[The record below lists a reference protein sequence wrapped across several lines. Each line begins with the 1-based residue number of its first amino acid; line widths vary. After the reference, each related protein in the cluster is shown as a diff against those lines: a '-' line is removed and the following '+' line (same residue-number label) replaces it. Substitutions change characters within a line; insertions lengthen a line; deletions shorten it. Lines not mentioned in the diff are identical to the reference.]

1 MNNDNNST
9 EDSYEKIAEAP
20 TSKPYSLDSLDNLD
34 ALSQYIKSTKGTREG
49 RAIPPLE
56 KWHPEDIADM
66 DLIIKANG
74 EWWHE
79 GGQMTRESL
88 VSLFATILWK
98 EENNGTTEYFLKTPV
113 QKIRIQ
119 VEDAPLLIN
128 DVGIVHEDD
137 MSWLEFTT
145 TTGDVVRLDDEH
157 SIVLKAYNSNKSD
170 SNKSDF
176 SESDFSESD
185 FNNSDF
191 SESDQANQ
199 MSTADD
205 VADSQELAST
215 EQVRPY
221 MMVRNGLTALIGRN
235 TFYHL
240 TEIGALSE
248 ENGKTIL
255 TLQSGGQSYS
265 LSMPTD

>member
-9 EDSYEKIAEAP
+9 EDSHKKLTESPASEP
-20 TSKPYSLDSLDNLD
+20 SGLDSLDNLD
-34 ALSQYIKSTKGTREG
+34 ALNQYIKSTKGTREG

-56 KWHPEDIADM
+56 RWHPEDIADM
-66 DLIIKANG
+66 DLTIKANG

-79 GGQMTRESL
+79 GGKMTRESL

-128 DVGIVHEDD
+128 DVGIIHEDD

-145 TTGDVVRLDDEH
+145 TTGDVVRLDEEH
-157 SIVLKAYNSNKSD
+157 PIVLKAYNSNKSD
-170 SNKSDF
+170 FND
-176 SESDFSESD
+176 SD
-185 FNNSDF
+185 FNNKT
-191 SESDQANQ
+191 NQ
-199 MSTADD
+199 LNTTDD
-205 VADSQELAST
+205 VVDSQNLASA

-240 TEIGALSE
+240 TEIGALTE
-248 ENGKTIL
+248 ANGKTIL
-255 TLQSGGQSYS
+255 TLQSGDQSYS
-265 LSMPTD
+265 LSMSTD